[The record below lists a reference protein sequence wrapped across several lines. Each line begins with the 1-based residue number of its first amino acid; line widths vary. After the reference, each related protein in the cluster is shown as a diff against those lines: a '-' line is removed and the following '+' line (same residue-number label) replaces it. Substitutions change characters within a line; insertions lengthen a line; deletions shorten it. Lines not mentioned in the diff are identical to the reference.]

1 MVYSLKDLIWRG
13 QPLDTVQEAW
23 PSKESVWSSEGWKC
37 PGDSAWQQ
45 SRVWLCWSITQA
57 GTNGPSSLTWG
68 PGLGQGEERPGSNSM
83 APLVPSD
90 FQLIYPESPNL
101 PETLGAKI

>member
-1 MVYSLKDLIWRG
+1 MAAEQGLALLEHHSGRD
-13 QPLDTVQEAW
+13 
-23 PSKESVWSSEGWKC
+23 
-37 PGDSAWQQ
+37 
-45 SRVWLCWSITQA
+45 
-57 GTNGPSSLTWG
+57 PSSLTWG
-68 PGLGQGEERPGSNSM
+68 PGLGQGGERPGSNSM